1 MAIGR
6 GSMTKELIG
15 NRVKMDTSGGIV
27 QARQP
32 LAAAPSVG
40 NIPPTPT
47 NAVGGKPVVPPM
59 KKGGKVR
66 GAGCA
71 KRGTTN
77 AKMV

>member
-15 NRVKMDTSGGIV
+15 NRVKMDTTGGIV
-27 QARQP
+27 KA
-32 LAAAPSVG
+32 S
-40 NIPPTPT
+40 
-47 NAVGGKPVVPPM
+47 KPITAVPPM
-59 KKGGKVR
+59 SKGGKVR

-71 KRGTTN
+71 VRGTKK